1 MWFIAIR
8 RMLKGKWFK
17 KKKNDEDAQALA
29 GIKRSLKIQK
39 GRGQFYLWILW
50 SGKIGLKIL
59 SMAKNEED
67 GKGRGR
73 QGLKFT

>member
-1 MWFIAIR
+1 MKAQ
-8 RMLKGKWFK
+8 WFK
-17 KKKNDEDAQALA
+17 KKKKTNIDAQALA

-39 GRGQFYLWILW
+39 GRGQFYLWIVW
-50 SGKIGLKIL
+50 SEKIGLKTL

-67 GKGRGR
+67 GKGSGK